1 MPRMFAV
8 AVSCVLAMLIFVGP
22 GCQSLSSLTQE
33 RDALYRQNRAL
44 QAGLDRLAAENES
57 LRNVPAPVAAA
68 PAPTSGAGGPA
79 FLALDGGGFS
89 GIGGVEVDTSVA
101 NEVTVRVP
109 GDVLFAAGQATLSD
123 SSKRT
128 LRQVAEAL
136 TDNYAG
142 RTVVVEGHTD
152 SDPIRKSK
160 WASNEA
166 LSEARAKAVA
176 AYLSERGVSS
186 NRITTVGLG
195 ASEPRGSDKSKNRRV
210 EIVVR

>member
-8 AVSCVLAMLIFVGP
+8 AVSCVLAMLVFVGP

-44 QAGLDRLAAENES
+44 QAELDRVGAENAA
-57 LRNVPAPVAAA
+57 LRSVPAPAPVA
-68 PAPTSGAGGPA
+68 PAPTSGGPA
-79 FLALDGGGFS
+79 FLSLDGGGFS

-109 GDVLFAAGQATLSD
+109 GDVLFAAGQATLSE

-186 NRITTVGLG
+186 NRITTVGMG

>member
-1 MPRMFAV
+1 MSRSIHAIV
-8 AVSCVLAMLIFVGP
+8 AACLGLLVLTGS
-22 GCQSLSSLTQE
+22 GCQSLTSLTQE

-44 QAGLDRLAAENES
+44 QAEVDRLAAENAS
-57 LRNVPAPVAAA
+57 LRAAPTPVAPPPA
-68 PAPTSGAGGPA
+68 PAPGPA
-79 FLALDGGGFS
+79 FLSLDGTGFQ

-109 GDVLFAAGQATLSD
+109 GDVLFAPGQATLSNA
-123 SSKRT
+123 SKKT
-128 LRQVAEAL
+128 LREVAEAL

-152 SDPIRKSK
+152 SDPIKKSN

-166 LSEARAKAVA
+166 LGEARAKAVA
-176 AYLSERGVSS
+176 AYLAERGVSS
-186 NRITTVGLG
+186 NRLTTVGIG
-195 ASEPRGSDKSKNRRV
+195 AGEPRGTDKAKNRRV